1 MPIYAYRC
9 GDCGFEK
16 DVLQKFSDAP
26 LSECPQCHKPAFA
39 RMVTAPNFQLKGT
52 GWYVTDFRGGKDGA
66 KGGGKAGEG
75 KADSPGNGGNGGD
88 GAGGG
93 SGGEAPR
100 STDAGSGAAAATSQ
114 ASKPAGTD
122 APKVS

>member
-26 LSECPQCHKPAFA
+26 LSDCPQCHKPTFG

-52 GWYVTDFRGGKDGA
+52 GWYVTDFRGGNGA
-66 KGGGKAGEG
+66 GKGGANGAGNGGNGGEG
-75 KADSPGNGGNGGD
+75 KADSP
-88 GAGGG
+88 AGGG
-93 SGGEAPR
+93 DAGKSA
-100 STDAGSGAAAATSQ
+100 DAGSGAAATTPP

-122 APKVS
+122 APKAS